1 MSPDPASPNASR
13 PIVAGA
19 GVGPTSVV
27 VVVVDGAVVVVDG
40 ARVVLVVD
48 VVTTGRVVVG
58 AGAVV
63 VDGVGVGV
71 GSGTGSNEQ
80 PATRANESTRAAR
93 NDLRVFIKG

>member
-1 MSPDPASPNASR
+1 M
-13 PIVAGA
+13 VAGA

-27 VVVVDGAVVVVDG
+27 VVVVDGAAVVVDG
-40 ARVVLVVD
+40 ARVVLAVD
-48 VVTTGRVVVG
+48 VVTTGRVVAG

-63 VDGVGVGV
+63 VVVGVGM